1 MPKRWGVVLA
11 VMALLTACATVP
23 SGPMVMVLPGA
34 GKPFDLFQLEDAAC
48 RYHAQTQIGVTPGQ
62 EPAQSTLSGAAIGT
76 FVGAGLGAAFGAA
89 AGNPEVGA
97 AVGAGTGLLMGT
109 ATGVEAGAASA
120 RTLQWR
126 YDVSYVQCMYAKGN
140 QVPGTTATPPPHH
153 VPPPPPSAPPPPAPG
168 PSPR

>member
-109 ATGVEAGAASA
+109 ATGAEAGAASA

-153 VPPPPPSAPPPPAPG
+153 VPPPPSGPPPPAPG
-168 PSPR
+168 PSR

>member
-1 MPKRWGVVLA
+1 MRKRWGVVLA

-109 ATGVEAGAASA
+109 ATGAEAGAASA

-153 VPPPPPSAPPPPAPG
+153 VPPPPSGPPPPAPG
-168 PSPR
+168 PSR

>member
-153 VPPPPPSAPPPPAPG
+153 VPPPPSGPPPPAPG
-168 PSPR
+168 PSR

>member
-109 ATGVEAGAASA
+109 ATGAEAGAASA

-153 VPPPPPSAPPPPAPG
+153 VPPPPSAPPPPAPG

>member
-153 VPPPPPSAPPPPAPG
+153 VPPPPSAPPPPAPG

>member
-48 RYHAQTQIGVTPGQ
+48 RYHAQTQIGVMPGQ

-109 ATGVEAGAASA
+109 ATGAEAGAASA

-153 VPPPPPSAPPPPAPG
+153 VPPPPSAPPPPAPG

>member
-1 MPKRWGVVLA
+1 MRKQWGVVLA
-11 VMALLTACATVP
+11 VMALTACAAVP

-62 EPAQSTLSGAAIGT
+62 EPTQSTLSGAAIGT

-109 ATGVEAGAASA
+109 ATGAEAGAASA

-153 VPPPPPSAPPPPAPG
+153 VPPPPSAPPPPAPG

>member
-62 EPAQSTLSGAAIGT
+62 EPVQSTLSGAAIGT

-109 ATGVEAGAASA
+109 ATGAEAGAASA

-153 VPPPPPSAPPPPAPG
+153 VPPPPSAPPPPAPG